1 VDLPEVEDWFVAE
14 DMGQGISRLHEPSV
28 DPLIQGN
35 VYLIRGESRDL
46 VIDSGTGIAALRPFL
61 PVMRAEPVA
70 VATHAHYD
78 HVGGLPEFTTRLVH
92 EAEAGDL
99 GRADPMA
106 VLLSRFFP
114 SVIQE
119 FLGSAAT
126 ECLVAAAP
134 GPGFDP
140 ASFRQ
145 ARSEPTGCLHDGD
158 VIDLGDRRLEVLHLP
173 GHSPGSICLLDT
185 DARIL
190 FTGDVVYAGGLID
203 EVWPGTDRMSYIR
216 SMRRLAEVG
225 VSIAFPGH
233 GDPLTTE
240 QFQQIIDRYLQR
252 HSPAG

>member
-1 VDLPEVEDWFVAE
+1 VDLPAVDDWFVT
-14 DMGQGISRLHEPSV
+14 DDVGQGISRLWEPYV

-46 VIDSGTGIAALRPFL
+46 VIDSGTGIATLRPFL
-61 PVMRAEPVA
+61 PVMRAEPLA

-78 HVGGLPEFTTRLVH
+78 HVGGMAEFATRLVH

-106 VLLSRFFP
+106 VLLPRLFP
-114 SVIQE
+114 PAIRQ

-134 GPGFDP
+134 RPGFDP
-140 ASFRQ
+140 ASYQ
-145 ARSEPTGCLHDGD
+145 PARLEPTGCLHDGD
-158 VIDLGDRRLEVLHLP
+158 VIDLGDRRLEILHLP

-185 DARIL
+185 DARTL
-190 FTGDVVYAGGLID
+190 FSGDVVYAGGLID
-203 EVWPGTDRMSYIR
+203 EIWPGTDRMSYIR
-216 SMRRLAEVG
+216 SMRRLADVEVS
-225 VSIAFPGH
+225 VALPGH

-240 QFQQIIDRYLQR
+240 QVQRIIERYLR
-252 HSPAG
+252 RRSPGR

>member
-1 VDLPEVEDWFVAE
+1 MTL
-14 DMGQGISRLHEPSV
+14 
-28 DPLIQGN
+28 
-35 VYLIRGESRDL
+35 
-46 VIDSGTGIAALRPFL
+46 AAPTRWQFSCLAF
-61 PVMRAEPVA
+61 PVGV
-70 VATHAHYD
+70 
-78 HVGGLPEFTTRLVH
+78 
-92 EAEAGDL
+92 
-99 GRADPMA
+99 
-106 VLLSRFFP
+106 
-114 SVIQE
+114 QE
-119 FLGSAAT
+119 FLGSAVT

-158 VIDLGDRRLEVLHLP
+158 MIDLGDRRLEVLHLP

-203 EVWPGTDRMSYIR
+203 EVWPGTDRMNYIR

-240 QFQQIIDRYLQR
+240 QFQQIIDGIYGAARWLVEFGCVR
-252 HSPAG
+252 FLLWPLLS